1 MAEITKI
8 AVVGNPNSGKT
19 TLFNGLTGS
28 RQRIG
33 NWPGVTVEKKEGTV
47 ALDGKNVIMVD
58 LPGVYSLA
66 AHSEDE
72 KIARNYILGGEPG
85 MVVNIVDAANLERN
99 LYLTTQ
105 LLEMRVPLLLVVNMQ
120 DLAAKKGVTL
130 DLVLLEKK
138 LGCPVIGISA
148 TNKKDIQRVKSR
160 LAEALRQMAPPTG
173 RITYPP
179 EIEEALER
187 LSPTLGSAAASLGAN
202 ARWAGLE
209 LLEQEPW
216 VTAQVVAAGAI
227 SPGRIKE
234 EISIIN
240 SKLGEATDIILADA
254 RFKFIQDTLE
264 SLMKRSAQKE
274 STGDRI
280 DRVVMHRAFGIP
292 LFLLVMYAI
301 FWFTMSIGGAFI
313 DFFDILFGAVFVD
326 GFGLLLGNLGSPEWL
341 ITLLAGGVGAGI
353 QTVATFIPIIFV
365 MFFMLSL
372 LEDSG
377 YMARAA
383 FVMDRFLRMIGLPGK
398 SFVPMLVGF
407 GCTVPAVMATRT
419 LENKKDRYLT
429 VFMTPFMSCGAR
441 LPVYALFG
449 AAFFGAGA
457 GNMVFS
463 IYLIGIVLAVL
474 TGLLLKHTL
483 FKGEAAPFIMEL
495 PPYHVPKL
503 KNILTYTWHR
513 LRLFMLR
520 AGKVIVIV
528 VLVLGFLNSLGIDG
542 TFGNEDTPDSVLTRI
557 GQGISPVFRPMGVD
571 EENWPAA
578 VAVFTGIFA
587 KEVVV
592 GTLNSLY
599 AQMEAGAEEG
609 AGEEAAAGDEEGFNL
624 GGKVAEAFAS
634 IPEAL
639 AGVFGGLLD
648 PLGIAI
654 VEVDDEEE
662 LAEELGV
669 DTAVLG
675 SIQRYFPQ
683 GPWQAY
689 AYLLFILIYFPCA
702 PALGAVMRE
711 LGRGYGLILAAY
723 LTLLGWAV
731 ATLFYQVTLGR
742 QAVWI
747 AFPLLLLFGIA
758 CFFRW
763 LGKRSQIHAPLHH
776 EKAAL

>member
-1 MAEITKI
+1 MAEMTRI

-47 ALDGKNVIMVD
+47 ALDGKNVILVD

-72 KIARNYILGGEPG
+72 KIARNYIMSGEPG

-130 DLVLLEKK
+130 DLVSLEKK

-160 LAEALRQMAPPTG
+160 MAEALLQTALRAAK
-173 RITYPP
+173 IIYPP
-179 EIEEALER
+179 EIEDALER
-187 LSPTLGSAAASLGAN
+187 LSPKLESAAASLGAN

-209 LLEQEPW
+209 LLGQEPW

-227 SPGRIKE
+227 SPGEIRE
-234 EISIIN
+234 EISLIN

-254 RFKFIQDTLE
+254 RFKFIQDTLG
-264 SLMKRSAQKE
+264 SLLKRSALKE
-274 STGDRI
+274 SAGDRM

-292 LFLLVMYAI
+292 IFLLIMYAM

-326 GFGLLLGNLGSPEWL
+326 GFGWLLTNFGSPEWL
-341 ITLLAGGVGAGI
+341 IALLAGGLGAGI

-528 VLVLGFLNSLGIDG
+528 VLVLGFLNSLGLDG

-557 GQGISPVFRPMGVD
+557 GQGISPVFRPMGVE

-609 AGEEAAAGDEEGFNL
+609 AEDAAAGEEAGFNL
-624 GGKVAEAFAS
+624 GGKVVEAFAS

-639 AGVFGGLLD
+639 AGIFGGLLD

-654 VEVDDEEE
+654 VEVADEEE

-669 DTAVLG
+669 DTAIL
-675 SIQRYFPQ
+675 SSMQRYFPQ

-723 LTLLGWAV
+723 LTLLGWVV
-731 ATLFYQVTLGR
+731 ATLFYQLTLGR

-747 AFPLLLLFGIA
+747 AVPVLLMIGMVF
-758 CFFRW
+758 FFRW
-763 LGKRSQIHAPLHH
+763 LGKGSHFHTSVQS